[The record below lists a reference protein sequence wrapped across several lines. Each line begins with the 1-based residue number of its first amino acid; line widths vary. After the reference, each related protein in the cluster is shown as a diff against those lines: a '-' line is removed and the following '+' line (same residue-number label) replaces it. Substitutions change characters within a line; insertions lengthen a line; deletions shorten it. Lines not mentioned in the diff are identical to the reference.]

1 MSFVSKRTL
10 CDRYDLTWVQ
20 AEAIVRQQV
29 AQRRVQRVTLLLC
42 VPCIALL
49 LVAMF
54 VLHGRFLALGLVLL
68 NTVALCAPRLLAFQG
83 IHAEAARQAGPRAKG
98 ASAGLAGNAS

>member
-1 MSFVSKRTL
+1 MKMRFVSKRTL

-29 AQRRVQRVTLLLC
+29 AQRRVQRVTLLLW
-42 VPCIALL
+42 VPCIALF

-54 VLHGRFLALGLVLL
+54 VLL